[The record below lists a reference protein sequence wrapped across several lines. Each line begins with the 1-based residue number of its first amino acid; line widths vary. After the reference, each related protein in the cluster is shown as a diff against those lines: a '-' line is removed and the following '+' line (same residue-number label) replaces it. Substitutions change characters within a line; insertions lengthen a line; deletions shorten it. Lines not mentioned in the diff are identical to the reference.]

1 MAFGGSRI
9 EGRVVAGL
17 GAVALEALFVA
28 ALLWGLGVR
37 VPLGEN
43 SALEVFDVMPPPPP
57 PPVER
62 VVPKPA
68 TSHRPEGAAAPPNLR
83 SKATE
88 IVAVPPVVPLVV
100 PPPVIAAPVA
110 GVGSDATAGAA
121 DVVGPGTGSG
131 GIGNG
136 TGSGGA
142 GDGDGNGG
150 DETPPRWRRGRIKDS
165 DYPHAAEEVGAGG
178 TVRVRYTVET
188 NGRVTGCRITQSSG
202 NRELDATTCRLIEQ
216 RFRYDPSR
224 DAAGRPVRSIIVADH
239 SWIMEVRDE
248 D

>member
-1 MAFGGSRI
+1 
-9 EGRVVAGL
+9 VAGL

-37 VPLGEN
+37 MPTSESVPLQM
-43 SALEVFDVMPPPPP
+43 FDVLPPPPP
-57 PPVER
+57 PPVAR

-68 TSHRPEGAAAPPNLR
+68 RSHRPEGAASPPNLR

-88 IVAVPPVVPLVV
+88 IVAPPPVVPLII

-110 GVGSDATAGAA
+110 GVGSDSTAGAA
-121 DVVGPGTGSG
+121 DVAGPGTGSG
-131 GIGNG
+131 GIGIG

-142 GDGDGNGG
+142 GDGDGDGG
-150 DETPPRWRRGRIKDS
+150 DETPPRWRRGRIRDS
-165 DYPHAAEEVGAGG
+165 DYPRGAEEVGVGG
-178 TVRVRYTVET
+178 TVGVRYTVET
-188 NGRVTGCRITQSSG
+188 NGRVTGCRVTRSSG
-202 NRELDATTCRLIEQ
+202 NRELDAATCRLIEQ

-224 DAAGRPVRSIIVADH
+224 DAAGRPVRSIIVENH
-239 SWIMEVRDE
+239 SWMIDARDG